1 MPELAGGT
9 FENEPHEYITNEPLR
24 ADIPNIGS

>member
-9 FENEPHEYITNEPLR
+9 FENEPHKYITNEPLR